1 MMHPPYR
8 CFLRFLSGTA
18 HPKHSSR
25 QLFFSPGIIF
35 QIGGA
40 HQGSPVVDLHEGA
53 WMGKGRSFCT
63 SKASENQIVM
73 QMVDA

>member
-1 MMHPPYR
+1 M
-8 CFLRFLSGTA
+8 
-18 HPKHSSR
+18 HSSR
-25 QLFFSPGIIF
+25 QLFFSPGIIL

-63 SKASENQIVM
+63 LEASEDQTVMQASENQIVM
-73 QMVDA
+73 QMVDACRSPN